1 MHKSSHGVL
10 SVPVPPC
17 TFTPFTSVKSTAHY
31 EIKQAV
37 PLNPISCIQTQ
48 PFNPSTWYSVD
59 FQMILRL
66 CRENHCCEIGLCL
79 TRKCHLPVKS
89 LFCLPPPVEDSVT
102 QLKSLS
108 NSCSPHCECV
118 IWSWSPGQ
126 GDAPDLHLRS
136 GPREG
141 FGSLETWGNN

>member
-1 MHKSSHGVL
+1 MHMLSHGVP

-17 TFTPFTSVKSTAHY
+17 TFTPFSSVKATRHY
-31 EIKQAV
+31 KCV
-37 PLNPISCIQTQ
+37 SHSVYPISCIQTQ
-48 PFNPSTWYSVD
+48 PFNLSTWYSVD

-89 LFCLPPPVEDSVT
+89 LFCLLPPVEDSVT
-102 QLKSLS
+102 QLKSILKP
-108 NSCSPHCECV
+108 CPPHCECV
-118 IWSWSPGQ
+118 IWSWSPGE

-141 FGSLETWGNN
+141 LGSLVT